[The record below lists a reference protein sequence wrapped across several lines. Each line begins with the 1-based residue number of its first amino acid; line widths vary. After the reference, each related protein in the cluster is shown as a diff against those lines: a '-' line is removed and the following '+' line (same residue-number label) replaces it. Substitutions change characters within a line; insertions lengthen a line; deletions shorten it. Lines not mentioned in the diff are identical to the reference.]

1 VDGTSAIEGLIAT
14 SKAELRK
21 ADEELK
27 VVKEALEKAAPE
39 ILRRSVE
46 GLTAPTIAAMTDE
59 LEDVQG
65 RYTMAMSDFQKQI
78 SDPLNADDD
87 RQKEI
92 NAKRL
97 DSTRK
102 YTEDSLR
109 ILDKYIEQ
117 AKEKSESSDPAIKRA
132 GERMLAEF
140 HQRRLDLMRE
150 VGQEV
155 QAADAP
161 DIPDTFANLQDASL
175 GQGEDEATRAYNS
188 LINKQKEL
196 EAQADRVRKAL
207 GSDDTEIDP
216 LGLKALQAELDGTLT
231 QLKGYPEEAK
241 AKLFSTDVRR
251 DNAVVKMGDL
261 AMDLRN
267 KTRDM
272 NFAMVDDPQLRS
284 QMELQH
290 EEQRVERML
299 SLLQGEGAER
309 KLIEEDVQNYL
320 QALRERAERNS
331 ETSAQRVARE
341 WSNVNQRLR
350 DAGAGWMNEFSNMLM
365 DFVKTGK
372 LKFSEFAEH
381 ILLEIIRIRM
391 ESMIAKPLSSLIDAA
406 IGWLGGAIGGLS
418 TGSEAP
424 KISAPTPL
432 VPSIPTVAGPP
443 TFGIGYIYHAGG
455 IVSRDTRPLRLLD
468 PALFAGAGRFHG
480 GGFPGLRSDEVPII
494 ARKGEGVFTPEQ
506 MRALGG
512 RGGGSDVT
520 LNIINQTGTTVQA
533 EQQGQRFDGE
543 RMILDVVLKHA
554 ARPGQ
559 FRDAMKGA
567 FG

>member
-1 VDGTSAIEGLIAT
+1 SAIEGLIAT